1 MVSVCGGGWRPA
13 SNTPKRVSHPLS
25 RGIRWT
31 MTAEER
37 APLGPDDQEVDER
50 TVGQEV
56 ASGRPETTP
65 FTLLGSVV
73 AVIAVVFT
81 IVLAIVVLVVL
92 LV

>member
-1 MVSVCGGGWRPA
+1 
-13 SNTPKRVSHPLS
+13 
-25 RGIRWT
+25 

-37 APLGPDDQEVDER
+37 TQQGPDGGELEER

-56 ASGRPETTP
+56 ASGRSETTP
-65 FTLLGSVV
+65 FTLLTSVV

-81 IVLAIVVLVVL
+81 LVLALVVVIVL

>member
-1 MVSVCGGGWRPA
+1 
-13 SNTPKRVSHPLS
+13 
-25 RGIRWT
+25 

-37 APLGPDDQEVDER
+37 VPLGPDDQEVDER

-73 AVIAVVFT
+73 ALIAVVFT